1 MKRLTSL
8 KLKRSDSKEGPGGG
22 TERVNR
28 DKNKLPPFGA
38 KPPVQGAAAETP
50 RKKKSSIFNIK
61 NFNPMKS
68 SGIPSG
74 A

>member
-38 KPPVQGAAAETP
+38 PKPPVQAAETP
-50 RKKKSSIFNIK
+50 RKKKSIFNIK

-68 SGIPSG
+68 SGVPSG